1 MMSDDVNKAIPL
13 GFMKLV
19 VQDLDKVAAFYGAVC
34 GLIEEAQADADIAGR
49 PIRELYFKSD
59 PPGTGNF
66 TLTKF
71 LDVEKSATESV
82 ILGFIAHDIHRFV
95 GDAVAAG
102 GVVVMAVQA
111 DPDHGVYVAF
121 VKDVEGNLVEVV
133 QLM

>member
-1 MMSDDVNKAIPL
+1 MMSDDMNKAIPL

-95 GDAVAAG
+95 EDAVAAG

>member
-1 MMSDDVNKAIPL
+1 MSDVNKVVPL
-13 GFMKLV
+13 GFTKLI

-34 GLIEEAQADADIAGR
+34 GLIEEAQADAEIAGR
-49 PIRELYFKSD
+49 PIRELYFRSN

-82 ILGFIAHDIHRFV
+82 ILGFIADDIHRFV
-95 GDAVAAG
+95 ESAAAAG
-102 GVVVMAVQA
+102 GVVVVAA
-111 DPDHGVYVAF
+111 HPEPEHGVHVAF
-121 VKDVEGNLVEVV
+121 VKDVEDNLIEVV

>member
-1 MMSDDVNKAIPL
+1 MMSDDVNKVIPL

-95 GDAVAAG
+95 EDAVAAG

>member
-1 MMSDDVNKAIPL
+1 MSDVNNVVPL
-13 GFMKLV
+13 GFTKLI

-34 GLIEEAQADADIAGR
+34 GLVEEAQADAEIAGR
-49 PIRELYFKSD
+49 PIRELYFRSN

-82 ILGFIAHDIHRFV
+82 ILGVIADDIHRV
-95 GDAVAAG
+95 VVSAAAAG
-102 GVVVMAVQA
+102 GVLVVAA
-111 DPDHGVYVAF
+111 HPEPEHGVHVAF
-121 VKDVEGNLVEVV
+121 VKDVEGNLIEVV

>member
-1 MMSDDVNKAIPL
+1 MSDVNKVVPL
-13 GFMKLV
+13 GFTKLI

-34 GLIEEAQADADIAGR
+34 GLVEEAQADAEIAGR
-49 PIRELYFKSD
+49 PIRELYFKSN

-82 ILGFIAHDIHRFV
+82 ILGFIADDIHQFV
-95 GDAVAAG
+95 ESAAAAG
-102 GVVVMAVQA
+102 GVVVVAA
-111 DPDHGVYVAF
+111 HPEPEHGVHVAF
-121 VKDVEGNLVEVV
+121 VKDVEGNLIEVV